1 MKFLAIL
8 LILISILG
16 LSSAIKMQ
24 HIDARIYCSRGCSNP
39 EYTDISINV
48 NQCAV
53 LPKEATC
60 GYALP
65 YITVSPNVNSRNS
78 SYIVSASI
86 GCGMFSLT
94 SEEAFIGTCNSYTI
108 SGVDFSVYADPPIDG
123 ASSSHSLKPM
133 VLFSAFVFFIISLI
147 L

>member
-16 LSSAIKMQ
+16 LSSAIKLQ
-24 HIDARIYCSRGCSNP
+24 HINARIYCSRGCSNP
-39 EYTDISINV
+39 KYADVSINV
-48 NQCAV
+48 NECAV

-60 GYALP
+60 DYALP
-65 YITVSPNVNSRNS
+65 YITVSPFSNFNS
-78 SYIVSASI
+78 SYTVSASI

-94 SEEAFIGTCNSYTI
+94 SHTANIGVCNSYTI
-108 SGVDFSVYADPPIDG
+108 SGVEFSVYADPPIDG
-123 ASSSHSLKPM
+123 ASSSSSLKPM

>member
-16 LSSAIKMQ
+16 LSSAITVQ
-24 HIDARIYCSRGCSNP
+24 HINARIFCGRSCSNP

-48 NQCAV
+48 NQCTV
-53 LPKEATC
+53 LSKEATC
-60 GYALP
+60 NYALP
-65 YITVSPNVNSRNS
+65 YITVSPNINSLNS

-86 GCGMFSLT
+86 GCGMATLT
-94 SEEAFIGTCNSYTI
+94 SKTAYIGICNPYTI
-108 SGVDFSVYADPPIDG
+108 SGVEFSVYADPPIDG
-123 ASSSHSLKPM
+123 ASSSNSLKPM